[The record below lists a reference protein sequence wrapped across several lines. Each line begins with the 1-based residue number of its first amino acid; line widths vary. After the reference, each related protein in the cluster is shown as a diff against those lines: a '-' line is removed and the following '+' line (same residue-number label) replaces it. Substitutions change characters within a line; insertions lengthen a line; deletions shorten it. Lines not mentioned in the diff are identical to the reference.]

1 MQTAASP
8 RDTFRRTDAAA
19 DCAAQLAQVQTRI
32 AEALRDRTEAQRFS
46 ASTRRMVEQR
56 LHGLYVLEWEI
67 KQDLARCTAD
77 AA

>member
-32 AEALRDRTEAQRFS
+32 AEALRDRTEA
-46 ASTRRMVEQR
+46 A
-56 LHGLYVLEWEI
+56 
-67 KQDLARCTAD
+67 
-77 AA
+77 